1 MPKPLINNESN
12 KKLSVSANDSKN
24 KLANKES
31 FKKYIRQNRSKTFID
46 AIHKLDAGSTLDNKQ
61 TINNLVNILQRDFP
75 FITSYPPEGL
85 LGIVACCYLGENF
98 EVHTIDFMGNIIT
111 HFRAGQSLP
120 GKLEK
125 ARGLAMSG
133 NYAFIEVYE
142 DCLCA
147 VNEYGDVAVINI

>member
-1 MPKPLINNESN
+1 MPKPLLNNQFVG
-12 KKLSVSANDSKN
+12 KLSISTNDSKN
-24 KLANKES
+24 IVADKEI
-31 FKKYIRQNRSKTFID
+31 FKKYIRQNRSKMFID
-46 AIHKLDAGSTLDNKQ
+46 VIHKLDAGNTLNNKQ
-61 TINNLVNILQRDFP
+61 TIDNLVCILQKDFP
-75 FITSYPPEGL
+75 FIHSYPPPGL
-85 LGIVACCYLGENF
+85 VGIVACCYLGEDF
-98 EVHTIDFMGNIIT
+98 EVHTIDFSGNIIT

-147 VNEYGDVAVINI
+147 VNDNGHVSMLNV